1 MKEDF
6 RSIEFAPGKSLSV
19 ETGRIAKQADGSVVV
34 RMGDTMVLCT
44 AVSAKEPKPGQNFFP
59 LTVDHKESF
68 SAAGRFPGGFMKRE
82 GRSNEKE
89 ILSSRLIDRVLR
101 PLFPKGYYND
111 TQVISSVI
119 SSDDENDGDVLGAVG
134 ASLALHLS
142 DVPFDGP
149 MGEVRVGRI
158 NGEYIINPTV
168 TELKESDIDMVVGG
182 TRDSVLMIE
191 GEMDEISEIEMLEA
205 IKVAHASIAKL
216 CDFQDELR
224 KELGKEKRE
233 FIPAKADEIV
243 ESEVKALA
251 EEKMKAVIGI
261 GLGKEE
267 YNAKIKEIKDAA
279 IASLEE
285 QEKDEAFI
293 SEAKGLLSQIEKDEL
308 RNMILTQKRRID
320 GRSPVDIRDIWTQV
334 GYIPR
339 THGSSIFTRGETQAL
354 VSVTLGTKRD
364 EQNVDTLFD
373 QEAKKFML
381 HYNFPPYSV
390 GEAGFMRGPGRRE
403 IGHGHLAERA
413 LRKMMPS
420 FDEFSYV
427 VRVISDITESNGS
440 SSMASVCGGSLALMD
455 AGVPLKKPVAGIAM
469 GMIVGDEHTVVLSDI
484 RGEEDF
490 MGDMDFKT
498 AGSVDGI
505 TACQMD
511 MKVQGISFE
520 IIEEALEQARVGRLH
535 ILERMAESISVAR
548 TELSQ
553 YAPQFLKM
561 EIDGSDIGAVI
572 GPGGKVIQTLQKETG
587 TEIIIEEND
596 KGKGV
601 ITISAND
608 LAKAEEAKKRIKM
621 IVGHLEEGATYKG
634 VVKSIKDFGAFVEV
648 APGKDGL
655 LHISEIDHKR
665 VEKVSDYLALGDEI
679 DVVLLKV
686 EHGGKLR
693 LSRKAL
699 MPRD

>member
-1 MKEDF
+1 
-6 RSIEFAPGKSLSV
+6 
-19 ETGRIAKQADGSVVV
+19 
-34 RMGDTMVLCT
+34 
-44 AVSAKEPKPGQNFFP
+44 
-59 LTVDHKESF
+59 
-68 SAAGRFPGGFMKRE
+68 
-82 GRSNEKE
+82 
-89 ILSSRLIDRVLR
+89 
-101 PLFPKGYYND
+101 
-111 TQVISSVI
+111 
-119 SSDDENDGDVLGAVG
+119 
-134 ASLALHLS
+134 
-142 DVPFDGP
+142 
-149 MGEVRVGRI
+149 
-158 NGEYIINPTV
+158 
-168 TELKESDIDMVVGG
+168 
-182 TRDSVLMIE
+182 
-191 GEMDEISEIEMLEA
+191 
-205 IKVAHASIAKL
+205 
-216 CDFQDELR
+216 
-224 KELGKEKRE
+224 
-233 FIPAKADEIV
+233 
-243 ESEVKALA
+243 
-251 EEKMKAVIGI
+251 
-261 GLGKEE
+261 
-267 YNAKIKEIKDAA
+267 
-279 IASLEE
+279 
-285 QEKDEAFI
+285 
-293 SEAKGLLSQIEKDEL
+293 
-308 RNMILTQKRRID
+308 
-320 GRSPVDIRDIWTQV
+320 
-334 GYIPR
+334 
-339 THGSSIFTRGETQAL
+339 
-354 VSVTLGTKRD
+354 
-364 EQNVDTLFD
+364 
-373 QEAKKFML
+373 
-381 HYNFPPYSV
+381 
-390 GEAGFMRGPGRRE
+390 
-403 IGHGHLAERA
+403 
-413 LRKMMPS
+413 
-420 FDEFSYV
+420 
-427 VRVISDITESNGS
+427 
-440 SSMASVCGGSLALMD
+440 
-455 AGVPLKKPVAGIAM
+455 
-469 GMIVGDEHTVVLSDI
+469 
-484 RGEEDF
+484 
-490 MGDMDFKT
+490 MDFKT